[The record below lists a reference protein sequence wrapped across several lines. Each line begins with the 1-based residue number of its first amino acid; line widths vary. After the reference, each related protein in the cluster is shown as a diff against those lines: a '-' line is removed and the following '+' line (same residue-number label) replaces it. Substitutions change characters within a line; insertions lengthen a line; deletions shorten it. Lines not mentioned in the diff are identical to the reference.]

1 MPTYPN
7 SYQQPIMNISNP
19 YMDRYNQ
26 LQQFQQ
32 NLQGG
37 SQNLQMLGKIVES
50 EDIVKATDIPMD
62 GNMYY
67 FPKADGSMIYS
78 KQWLANGTTRLIAFK
93 PILDVEPNNLPQEDL
108 KTDFGAFGDV
118 LDGIQ
123 ADIKTLN
130 EKIDRLSK
138 SGNTTKAKKE
148 AENE

>member
-32 NLQGG
+32 SLQGG
-37 SQNLQMLGKIVES
+37 NQNLQMLGKIVES

-67 FPKADGSMIYS
+67 FPKADGSMIFG

-93 PILDVEPNNLPQEDL
+93 PILDVEPNNLPQEDF
-108 KTDFGAFGDV
+108 KNDFGAFGDV
-118 LDGIQ
+118 LDDIR

-138 SGNTTKAKKE
+138 SGNTSKAKKE